1 MKELGTCTLLEI
13 ISKPNALILEVDDI
27 PTIQGYIHAFIH
39 LHQIKNFQHLLQIL
53 WIQSLLSMWFIIL
66 ATIKT
71 QRVFF
76 FFDNQSSFHTQSK

>member
-27 PTIQGYIHAFIH
+27 PIIQGCIHAFIH
-39 LHQIKNFQHLLQIL
+39 LHQIKNFQHLLQ
-53 WIQSLLSMWFIIL
+53 MWFIIL

-71 QRVFF
+71 QRVFVF
-76 FFDNQSSFHTQSK
+76 FNNQSSFHTQSK